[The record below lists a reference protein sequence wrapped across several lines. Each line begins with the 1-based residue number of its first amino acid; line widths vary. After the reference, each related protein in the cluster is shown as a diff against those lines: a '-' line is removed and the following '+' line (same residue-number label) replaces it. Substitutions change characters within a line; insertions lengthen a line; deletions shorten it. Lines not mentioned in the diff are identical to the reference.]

1 MIIDIDF
8 KRILDELLLDQTTR
22 IWFSTERENNI
33 IIPVLTHFEDETIVA
48 LNLKFFDDNS
58 VVYNKSEDNK
68 ASYYHIENYRGYK
81 INIWKD
87 FQLGKRFNATTENIK
102 NELNKY
108 ASLKIKYSNET
119 HYSALTA
126 YIKKEK

>member
-1 MIIDIDF
+1 MVIDIDF

-33 IIPVLTHFEDETIVA
+33 VIPALIHFEDETIAV
-48 LNLKFFDDNS
+48 LNLKFFDDNN
-58 VVYNKSEDNK
+58 VTYNKSEDDK
-68 ASYYHIENYRGYK
+68 ATHYYIENYRGYN
-81 INIWKD
+81 INIYKY
-87 FQLGKRFNATTENIK
+87 FQLEKGFNATKENIK

-119 HYSALTA
+119 HYSVLTA